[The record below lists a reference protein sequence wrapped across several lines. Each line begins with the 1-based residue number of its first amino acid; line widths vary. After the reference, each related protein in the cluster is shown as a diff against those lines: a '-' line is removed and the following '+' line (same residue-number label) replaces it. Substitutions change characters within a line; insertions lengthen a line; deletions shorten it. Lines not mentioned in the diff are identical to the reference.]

1 MKDFEKLCPSC
12 MNKSDGKE
20 PCKFCGYT
28 SDAPADPNFLKIG
41 TKIMRRFV
49 VGSPIDSNGEGVTY
63 VCYDLSEN
71 KKVCLREYY
80 PTEICNRGARGSV
93 KAKADNEELF
103 SNGIKDFIALANKL
117 RQHNDIPCL
126 LPIIEV
132 FEGNGT
138 GYYIS
143 EYTDAITLREFLLR
157 NGGVLTFDQARP
169 IFISLLTSVRALH
182 ETDILHLGISPE
194 TILICKD
201 GKVRLTGF
209 CTENSRTANGNITPQ
224 LYPGFAAIEQY
235 GSIGN
240 CGTWTDVYAIAATL
254 YRVLIGNPPVEST
267 ERVTN
272 DTLIIP
278 SKAEK
283 DIPEKVT
290 EALAEA
296 LQIMPEDRMKTVEEF
311 RAIISQVAPLRKKKE
326 VDPAKSKYKSYM
338 LLTTIMTVLFI
349 AVAAA
354 LIYVFVIMPGDSDDA
369 SSKLPPSS
377 NISSEII
384 SSDESSSSEES
395 ANIGSIKVLDFTG
408 KKYQEIVAN
417 IDYSRYN
424 FVIETKQYNDDY
436 SAYRVISQSPA
447 AGEMVDPDTEDGKIT
462 LKLTVSLGNNY
473 VTMPNVVGMSRTEA
487 ELALF
492 KAGFSYVNISVN
504 EIYDSEKP
512 AQCIVSTSPK
522 AGDKVNLDTI
532 ITMTFNTYVNDTP
545 SGDSTESSQSNE

>member
-1 MKDFEKLCPSC
+1 
-12 MNKSDGKE
+12 
-20 PCKFCGYT
+20 
-28 SDAPADPNFLKIG
+28 
-41 TKIMRRFV
+41 
-49 VGSPIDSNGEGVTY
+49 
-63 VCYDLSEN
+63 
-71 KKVCLREYY
+71 
-80 PTEICNRGARGSV
+80 
-93 KAKADNEELF
+93 
-103 SNGIKDFIALANKL
+103 
-117 RQHNDIPCL
+117 
-126 LPIIEV
+126 
-132 FEGNGT
+132 
-138 GYYIS
+138 
-143 EYTDAITLREFLLR
+143 
-157 NGGVLTFDQARP
+157 
-169 IFISLLTSVRALH
+169 
-182 ETDILHLGISPE
+182 
-194 TILICKD
+194 
-201 GKVRLTGF
+201 
-209 CTENSRTANGNITPQ
+209 
-224 LYPGFAAIEQY
+224 
-235 GSIGN
+235 
-240 CGTWTDVYAIAATL
+240 
-254 YRVLIGNPPVEST
+254 
-267 ERVTN
+267 
-272 DTLIIP
+272 
-278 SKAEK
+278 
-283 DIPEKVT
+283 
-290 EALAEA
+290 
-296 LQIMPEDRMKTVEEF
+296 
-311 RAIISQVAPLRKKKE
+311 
-326 VDPAKSKYKSYM
+326 
-338 LLTTIMTVLFI
+338 MTVLFI

-487 ELALF
+487 ELTLF
-492 KAGFSYVNISVN
+492 KAGFSYVNISPLN